1 MVPSSDDHPDRF
13 ESSPAYSAGVD
24 EVGTVLMGR
33 VSLLL
38 ILASI
43 ASCPGLVAAAL
54 PPSIMPLDHR
64 ALTRTISYA
73 DMKTFL
79 ESVDGK
85 GPVHVSIEGSTT
97 KGRSVYLVRLSRT
110 ANPAWKIVFYALQ
123 HGDEISSKDA
133 LLYLIRDISEHP
145 EKLPAD
151 TGVWM
156 LPMMNPDG
164 AEAGT
169 RVSGAGVDLNRDHI
183 TLEQPETQA
192 LYRVIRRVRPDI
204 AIDCHEFGRASESWR
219 KKGWEKWPDITMDR
233 LNNPLFDAARVAA
246 GERWFAE
253 AAKAEAAA
261 GHPFLRYTVGGV
273 PPDDEQRHSAPET
286 DSAMNAIGTYGGL
299 SFIIEAAARSG
310 DEAMAR
316 ELGNRVDAYLVL
328 FRMFV
333 KGDGHRAED
342 GAAIRAARK
351 RKLPQFLPTNYPWVN
366 AGGKVTHV
374 PVTETATRRT
384 IDVPTANMMTA
395 VAVKKSVTTP
405 IAYLV
410 EPRAAS
416 VIGALLDRH
425 AIPYETLTSPRSF
438 EVEACTLLRL
448 EEQFDDVYSR
458 YEGRQIV
465 RCEPLAKRELP
476 AGSLFV
482 SLRGETALRAALVL
496 EPAALY
502 GIYQYPHFRPLA
514 GSDGALPVLRVMR

>member
-1 MVPSSDDHPDRF
+1 M
-13 ESSPAYSAGVD
+13 
-24 EVGTVLMGR
+24 GTVLKT
-33 VSLLL
+33 LL
-38 ILASI
+38 IAAIAFRSAS
-43 ASCPGLVAAAL
+43 LFAAV
-54 PPSIMPLDHR
+54 PPFMPRDHH

-73 DMKTFL
+73 EMKTFL

-97 KGRSVYLVRLSRT
+97 KGRSVYLVRLGRT
-110 ANPAWKIVFYALQ
+110 ANPARKIVFYAQQ
-123 HGDEISSKDA
+123 HGNEISSKDA
-133 LLYLIRDISEHP
+133 LLYLIRDIAAHP

-151 TGVWM
+151 TGVWI

-169 RVSGAGVDLNRDHI
+169 RVSGARVDLNRDHI

-204 AIDCHEFGRASESWR
+204 AVDCHEFGRASEAWR

-246 GERWFAE
+246 GERWFGE

-261 GHPFLRYTVGGV
+261 GHPFLRYTVGGA
-273 PPDDEQRHSAPET
+273 PPDDEQRHSAPEI

-299 SFIIEAAARSG
+299 SFIIEAAARDG
-310 DEAMAR
+310 DAVAR

-333 KGDGHRAED
+333 KGDGHAAED
-342 GAAIRAARK
+342 RAAIHAARG
-351 RKLPQFLPTNYPWVN
+351 RKLPPFLPTNYPWVN

-384 IDVPTANMMTA
+384 IDVPTANMMTM

-405 IAYLV
+405 IAYVV
-410 EPRAAS
+410 EPRAATA
-416 VIGALLDRH
+416 IGALLDRH
-425 AIPYETLTSPRSF
+425 AIPYETLTSPRTF

-465 RCEPLAKRELP
+465 RVDPIAQRELP
-476 AGSLFV
+476 AGSLLV
-482 SLRGETALRAALVL
+482 PLRGETALRAALVL

-502 GIYQYPHFRPLA
+502 GIYQYPNFRTLV
-514 GSDGALPVLRVMR
+514 GSDGAIPVLRVMR

>member
-1 MVPSSDDHPDRF
+1 MNR
-13 ESSPAYSAGVD
+13 
-24 EVGTVLMGR
+24 LR
-33 VSLLL
+33 LLL
-38 ILASI
+38 IVATI
-43 ASCPGLVAAAL
+43 APSALGAPAL
-54 PPSIMPLDHR
+54 PASVMPANHR
-64 ALTRTISYA
+64 ALTKTISYEQ
-73 DMKTFL
+73 MKTFL

-97 KGRSVYLVRLSRT
+97 KGRSIYLVRLSRT
-110 ANPAWKIVFYALQ
+110 ADPAWKIVFYAQQ

-145 EKLPAD
+145 EKLPRD
-151 TGVWM
+151 VGVWI

-169 RVSGAGVDLNRDHI
+169 RVTGAGVDLNRDHI

-204 AIDCHEFGRASESWR
+204 AADCHEFGRASESWR
-219 KKGWEKWPDITMDR
+219 KKGWEKWPDITLDR

-299 SFIIEAAARSG
+299 SFIIEAAARDG
-310 DEAMAR
+310 KDAVVH

-333 KGDGHRAED
+333 RGDGHRAED
-342 GAAIRAARK
+342 RAAIQAAREK
-351 RKLPQFLPTNYPWVN
+351 KLPPFLPVNYPWVN
-366 AGGKVTHV
+366 VGGKITRV

-384 IDVPTANMMTA
+384 VEVPTANMMTT
-395 VAVKKSVTTP
+395 VAIKKSVTTP
-405 IAYLV
+405 VAYV
-410 EPRAAS
+410 IEPRAAAA
-416 VIGALLDRH
+416 IGALLDRH
-425 AIPYETLTSPRSF
+425 AIPYETLTAPRSF

-448 EEQFDDVYSR
+448 EDQFDDVYSR
-458 YEGRQIV
+458 YEGRQISRV
-465 RCEPLAKRELP
+465 EPLARRELP
-476 AGSLFV
+476 AGSLLV
-482 SLRGETALRAALVL
+482 PLRGGSAMRAALVL
-496 EPAALY
+496 EPASLY
-502 GIYQYPHFRPLA
+502 GIYQYKNFRTLVGA
-514 GSDGALPVLRVMR
+514 DGALPVLRVMR

>member
-1 MVPSSDDHPDRF
+1 
-13 ESSPAYSAGVD
+13 
-24 EVGTVLMGR
+24 
-33 VSLLL
+33 
-38 ILASI
+38 
-43 ASCPGLVAAAL
+43 
-54 PPSIMPLDHR
+54 MPLDHR

-73 DMKTFL
+73 EMKTFL
-79 ESVDGK
+79 ELVDGK
-85 GPVHVSIEGSTT
+85 GPVHVSIEGTTT

-110 ANPAWKIVFYALQ
+110 ANPAWKIVYYAQQ

-133 LLYLIRDISEHP
+133 LLYLIRDIAAHP

-151 TGVWM
+151 TGVWI

-204 AIDCHEFGRASESWR
+204 AVDCHEFGRASEAWR

-261 GHPFLRYTVGGV
+261 GHPFLRYTVGGA
-273 PPDDEQRHSAPET
+273 PPDDEQRHSAPEI
-286 DSAMNAIGTYGGL
+286 DSAMNAVGTYGGL
-299 SFIIEAAARSG
+299 SFIIEAAARDGS
-310 DEAMAR
+310 EVIAR

-328 FRMFV
+328 FRMFIHD
-333 KGDGHRAED
+333 DGHRAED
-342 GAAIRAARK
+342 RAAIRKARAK
-351 RKLPQFLPTNYPWVN
+351 GLPPFLPTNYPWVN

-374 PVTETATRRT
+374 PVTDVATHRT
-384 IDVPTANMMTA
+384 VDVPTMNMMTM

-405 IAYLV
+405 IAYVV
-410 EPRAAS
+410 EARAAGA
-416 VIGALLDRH
+416 IGALLDRH

-448 EEQFDDVYSR
+448 EDQFDDVYSR
-458 YEGRQIV
+458 YEGRQVV
-465 RCEPLAKRELP
+465 RVDPLAKRELP
-476 AGSLFV
+476 AGSLLV
-482 SLRGETALRAALVL
+482 PLRGETALRAALVL
-496 EPAALY
+496 EPAAFY
-502 GIYQYPHFRPLA
+502 GIYQYANFRPLVA
-514 GSDGALPVLRVMR
+514 SDGALPVLRVMR

>member
-1 MVPSSDDHPDRF
+1 LK
-13 ESSPAYSAGVD
+13 
-24 EVGTVLMGR
+24 T
-33 VSLLL
+33 LL
-38 ILASI
+38 IAAIAVRSAS
-43 ASCPGLVAAAL
+43 LFAAVM
-54 PPSIMPLDHR
+54 PSEHR

-73 DMKTFL
+73 EMKTFL

-97 KGRSVYLVRLSRT
+97 KGRSVYLVRLART
-110 ANPAWKIVFYALQ
+110 ANPARKIVFYAQQ
-123 HGDEISSKDA
+123 HGDEISGKDA
-133 LLYLIRDISEHP
+133 LLYLIRDIAQHP

-151 TGVWM
+151 TGVWI

-192 LYRVIRRVRPDI
+192 LYRVIRRVRPDV
-204 AIDCHEFGRASESWR
+204 AVDCHEFARAWR

-261 GHPFLRYTVGGV
+261 GHPFLRYTVGGA
-273 PPDDEQRHSAPET
+273 PPDDEQRHSAPEI
-286 DSAMNAIGTYGGL
+286 DSAMNAVGTYGGL
-299 SFIIEAAARSG
+299 SFIIEAAARDG
-310 DEAMAR
+310 DGAVAR

-333 KGDGHRAED
+333 KGDGHAAED
-342 GAAIRAARK
+342 RAAIRKARA
-351 RKLPQFLPTNYPWVN
+351 RMLPPFLPTNYPWVN
-366 AGGKVTHV
+366 AGRKVTHV

-384 IDVPTANMMTA
+384 IDVTTMNMMTV

-405 IAYLV
+405 IAYVV
-410 EPRAAS
+410 EARAAGA
-416 VIGALLDRH
+416 IGALLDRH
-425 AIPYETLTSPRSF
+425 AIPYETLMSPRTF

-448 EEQFDDVYSR
+448 EDQFDDVYSR

-465 RCEPLAKRELP
+465 RVDPLARRELP
-476 AGSLFV
+476 AGSLLV
-482 SLRGETALRAALVL
+482 PLRGETALRAALVL

-502 GIYQYPHFRPLA
+502 GIYQYPHFRTLV
-514 GSDGALPVLRVMR
+514 GSDGAIPVLRVMR

>member
-1 MVPSSDDHPDRF
+1 MK
-13 ESSPAYSAGVD
+13 
-24 EVGTVLMGR
+24 T
-33 VSLLL
+33 LL
-38 ILASI
+38 IAAIAFRCASLF
-43 ASCPGLVAAAL
+43 AVM
-54 PPSIMPLDHR
+54 PSDHR

-73 DMKTFL
+73 EMKTFL

-85 GPVHVSIEGSTT
+85 GPVHVSIEGTST
-97 KGRSVYLVRLSRT
+97 KGRSVYLVRLARS
-110 ANPAWKIVFYALQ
+110 ANPAWKIVYYAQQ

-133 LLYLIRDISEHP
+133 LLYLIRDIAAHP

-151 TGVWM
+151 TGVWI

-204 AIDCHEFGRASESWR
+204 AVDCHEFGRASEAWR
-219 KKGWEKWPDITMDR
+219 KTGWEKWPDITMDR

-261 GHPFLRYTVGGV
+261 GHPFLRYTVGGA
-273 PPDDEQRHSAPET
+273 PPDDEQRHSAPEI
-286 DSAMNAIGTYGGL
+286 DSAMNAVGTYGGL
-299 SFIIEAAARSG
+299 SFIIEAAARDGS
-310 DEAMAR
+310 EVIAR

-328 FRMFV
+328 FRMFIHD
-333 KGDGHRAED
+333 DGHRAED
-342 GAAIRAARK
+342 REAIRKARTK
-351 RKLPQFLPTNYPWVN
+351 HLPPFLPTNYPWVN
-366 AGGKVTHV
+366 AVGTVTHV
-374 PVTETATRRT
+374 PVTEVATHRT
-384 IDVPTANMMTA
+384 IDVPTMNMMTT

-405 IAYLV
+405 IAYVV
-410 EPRAAS
+410 EARAAGA
-416 VIGALLDRH
+416 IGALLDRH

-448 EEQFDDVYSR
+448 EDQFDDVYSR

-465 RCEPLAKRELP
+465 HVEPLAKRELP
-476 AGSLFV
+476 AGSLLV
-482 SLRGETALRAALVL
+482 PLRGETALRAALVL
-496 EPAALY
+496 EPAAFY
-502 GIYQYPHFRPLA
+502 GIYQYANFRSLVA
-514 GSDGALPVLRVMR
+514 SDGALPVLRVMR